1 MNQERLYKVLV
12 APHISEK
19 ATNLAQIQQVVFKVL
34 PDATKPEIASAVETR
49 FKVKVASVT
58 TCNVKGKR
66 RNFRQIKGQR
76 KSWKKA
82 YVSLCEGHTIDF
94 MSSTGQ

>member
-1 MNQERLYKVLV
+1 MNQERLFKVLV
-12 APHISEK
+12 GPHLSEK
-19 ATNLAQIQQVVFKVL
+19 ATNLSQLQQVVFKVL
-34 PDATKPEIASAVETR
+34 TTATKLEIGQAVEDR

-66 RNFRQIKGQR
+66 RVFRQIKGQR

-82 YVSLCEGHTIDF
+82 YVRLCEGHSIDF
-94 MSSTGQ
+94 TGAGQ